1 MFTESPSSNFIV
13 DVHSDPMC
21 LRIKGRANYLNCA
34 PLNDFFNTI
43 TQKNNITLMVDL
55 AECTGMDSTFLGL
68 LAGVAL
74 EFKKQDKKS
83 TIYLTNVSNR
93 NLESIE
99 NLGLNLILK
108 VNPSEYASPSESRVH
123 LNTQS
128 QFQSLNF
135 ENTGSAEMILKAHQN
150 LIHAQPSNLYKFQD
164 VISFLKNQITQD
176 N

>member
-1 MFTESPSSNFIV
+1 MFTESPNSNFIV
-13 DVHSDPMC
+13 DVYSDPIC

-34 PLNDFFNTI
+34 PVNDFFNTI
-43 TQKNNITLMVDL
+43 TQKNNITIMVDL

-83 TIYLTNVSNR
+83 TIYLTNVNNR

-108 VNPSEYASPSESRVH
+108 VNPSEDTLAPHNILNKLQYLNTSKTASPE
-123 LNTQS
+123 T
-128 QFQSLNF
+128 
-135 ENTGSAEMILKAHQN
+135 ILQAHQN
-150 LIHAQPSNLYKFQD
+150 LVHAQPANSHKFQD
-164 VISFLKNQITQD
+164 VISFLKKQISQD
-176 N
+176 NSFQ